1 MLVVLQLVG
10 SPSLQKRRLEPL
22 LRAVL
27 CGDTLL
33 KAKAWNVLGLAVAY
47 DMTDGVAAQPP
58 PQFTEGSHPDAPQS
72 SG

>member
-27 CGDTLL
+27 CGDTLIG
-33 KAKAWNVLGLAVAY
+33 AKTGNVLGLPLGRVKAAGPAVA
-47 DMTDGVAAQPP
+47 DVTA
-58 PQFTEGSHPDAPQS
+58 QS
-72 SG
+72 SLM